1 MKLQR
6 WYIGDGILPP
16 EKDDTEDGE
25 WCESDDVAALESENE
40 SLKEHLA
47 DTRRMLLW
55 LRNHYDLFDPNLPDV
70 ENFRA
75 RVIARVDKLI
85 PRDYSEPDYSDIPHK
100 GIEI

>member
-1 MKLQR
+1 MKISR
-6 WYIGDGILPP
+6 WTLMADGCSAEP
-16 EKDDTEDGE
+16 DAQGE

-55 LRNHYDLFDPNLPDV
+55 LRNHYELYDCKQKDA
-70 ENFRA
+70 EGFRA

-85 PRDYSEPDYSDIPHK
+85 PSDDSEPDYTDIPHR
-100 GIEI
+100 GIQI